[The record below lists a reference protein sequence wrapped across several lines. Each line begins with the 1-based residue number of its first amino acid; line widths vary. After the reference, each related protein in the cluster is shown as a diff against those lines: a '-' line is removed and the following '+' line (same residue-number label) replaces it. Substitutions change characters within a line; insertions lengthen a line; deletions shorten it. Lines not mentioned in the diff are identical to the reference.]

1 MSAGYK
7 LIKRH
12 GQLRIYLSEE
22 KDYELKFKLSLLNLI
37 IELQDVEKASKIMKI
52 PASTAYR
59 WINYWNDDGKEGIK
73 NGQCPELDRIIYI
86 V

>member
-1 MSAGYK
+1 
-7 LIKRH
+7 
-12 GQLRIYLSEE
+12 
-22 KDYELKFKLSLLNLI
+22 LNLI